1 MKDIKTKQ
9 FVQKEKPFAS
19 VLAGF
24 SEAFV
29 SGKFCDVK
37 VVCKDTNLWAHRL
50 VLGSVSPFLH
60 KLLVEFER
68 RGDDVITIFLPLI
81 KGYHMKLVLDYIY
94 SGAMYLC
101 GAHMQYVIQVM
112 EVLQLKCGVSVNKMV
127 YSGGTEKGQDDWIEI
142 EHSTMTIKTDHK
154 EESAEAVH
162 VNGHGGPCVNGVNG
176 VNGEGPVKINDIT
189 CVKTTNKRKN
199 STGKVKS
206 RRKKKHKV
214 ILEHPDESKINMI
227 VDHLRINPVSEALN
241 KSLSVKD
248 APLKLLEV
256 VEKPI
261 VDVVKDTVIA
271 VKNKSDAS
279 QMTDTVKNS
288 FIDEFSDGEN
298 DVVMVELDEEFVVEE
313 LSGSGGEAD
322 HGNQDVG
329 AQAQVVGE
337 QAAPSHR
344 CVLCGRTFHHYM
356 NLQVHLTGHLGVKVN
371 INRCAACKRNFRNKN
386 ELDLHIRSHKFARLL
401 GKFRTKATKNK
412 MVKTPRVITTAGSK
426 DKKIIRKYVKKRDL
440 GVLTK
445 PVEKIYRPKN
455 FSKVENLTCGLCDK
469 SFGVKSLFLRHIQR
483 VHPDLA
489 ETLENHTMLQTL
501 PSVKIK
507 KVKVTQA
514 FEVPEVSE
522 SPKPMR
528 TPTSPKK
535 FFDSDNP
542 NPGRYGTPNR
552 TDRTF
557 ATPLSKGK
565 EMLKS
570 VVNSSKKKERTK
582 SDSEAPELPD
592 YYNTLECPDCD
603 RVFIAKSI
611 FERHLQSAK
620 HGIYSMYS
628 SESDTFQSPQNST
641 AFWAA
646 QDEQN
651 AIAAE
656 SPRKIECH
664 LCGVSFVRVRDLAKH
679 REKICQAYHSGKKHS

>member
-1 MKDIKTKQ
+1 MKDLKTRH

-29 SGKFCDVK
+29 TGKFCDVK

-112 EVLQLKCGVSVNKMV
+112 EGLQLKCGVSVNKMV

-154 EESAEAVH
+154 EENMENVDT
-162 VNGHGGPCVNGVNG
+162 NGHNS
-176 VNGEGPVKINDIT
+176 
-189 CVKTTNKRKN
+189 
-199 STGKVKS
+199 STGNGDCPDMNDMIGASAVN
-206 RRKKKHKV
+206 RRKTSIGKPKSKRQKKHKV
-214 ILEHPDESKINMI
+214 FIEHPDETKIGLM
-227 VDHLRINPVSEALN
+227 VDHERIFMESEEII
-241 KSLSVKD
+241 KSSTIESAVNTNELTVCKPIES
-248 APLKLLEV
+248 
-256 VEKPI
+256 VEKHTVEVKKDLI
-261 VDVVKDTVIA
+261 RSEQKNTELTETLKTCVV
-271 VKNKSDAS
+271 
-279 QMTDTVKNS
+279 
-288 FIDEFSDGEN
+288 DEFSEDEN
-298 DVVMVELDEEFVVEE
+298 DVVMVELDEEFVVEQI
-313 LSGSGGEAD
+313 SGSGTETD
-322 HGNQDVG
+322 HGINHDIAG
-329 AQAQVVGE
+329 QAEVIGE
-337 QAAPSHR
+337 QAAPNHR
-344 CVLCGRTFHHYM
+344 CVLCGRTFRHYM

-371 INRCAACKRNFRNKN
+371 INRCAACKRNFRNKR
-386 ELDLHIRSHKFARLL
+386 ELDLHTRSHKFARLL
-401 GKFRTKATKNK
+401 GKFRTKATKDR
-412 MVKTPRVITTAGSK
+412 MVKVPKIITTSGSK
-426 DKKIIRKYVKKRDL
+426 DKKIIRKYVKKVDN
-440 GVLTK
+440 GIIMK
-445 PVEKIYRPKN
+445 PVEKMERT
-455 FSKVENLTCGLCDK
+455 SKLKKVDNLTCALCDK
-469 SFGVKSLFLRHIQR
+469 SFGVKSLFLRHIQK

-489 ETLENHTMLQTL
+489 ETLENHTLLQTM
-501 PSVKIK
+501 PSIKIK
-507 KVKVTQA
+507 KVI
-514 FEVPEVSE
+514 VPEILN
-522 SPKPMR
+522 SPKPLR

-542 NPGRYGTPNR
+542 NPGRHGTPN
-552 TDRTF
+552 RTF

-565 EMLKS
+565 EMLKTA
-570 VVNSSKKKERTK
+570 VKSSKKKDTPK
-582 SDSEAPELPD
+582 TDSEAPELPD

-628 SESDTFQSPQNST
+628 SESDHLQSPPSST
-641 AFWAA
+641 AEFWAA
-646 QDEQN
+646 ADKQKALVDPD
-651 AIAAE
+651 

-664 LCGVSFVRVRDLAKH
+664 LCGQNFVRVRDLAKH
-679 REKICQAYHSGKKHS
+679 REKMCQAYHSGKSQA

>member
-1 MKDIKTKQ
+1 MKDLKTRH

-29 SGKFCDVK
+29 TGKFCDVK

-154 EESAEAVH
+154 EENMENVDT
-162 VNGHGGPCVNGVNG
+162 NGHNS
-176 VNGEGPVKINDIT
+176 
-189 CVKTTNKRKN
+189 
-199 STGKVKS
+199 STGNGDCPDMNDMIGASAVI
-206 RRKKKHKV
+206 RRKASIGKPKSKRQKKHKV
-214 ILEHPDESKINMI
+214 FIEHPDETKIGVM
-227 VDHLRINPVSEALN
+227 VDHERIIMESEEII
-241 KSLSVKD
+241 KSSTIESAVKTNELTVCK
-248 APLKLLEV
+248 PIES
-256 VEKPI
+256 VEKHTVEVKKDLI
-261 VDVVKDTVIA
+261 RSEHKNTELTETLKTCVV
-271 VKNKSDAS
+271 
-279 QMTDTVKNS
+279 
-288 FIDEFSDGEN
+288 DEFSEDEN
-298 DVVMVELDEEFVVEE
+298 DVVMVELDEEFVVEQI
-313 LSGSGGEAD
+313 SGSGTETD
-322 HGNQDVG
+322 HGINHDIAG
-329 AQAQVVGE
+329 QAEVIGE
-337 QAAPSHR
+337 QAAPNHR
-344 CVLCGRTFHHYM
+344 CVLCGRTFRHYM

-371 INRCAACKRNFRNKN
+371 INRCAACKRNFRNKR
-386 ELDLHIRSHKFARLL
+386 ELDLHTRSHKFARLL
-401 GKFRTKATKNK
+401 GKFRTKATKDR
-412 MVKTPRVITTAGSK
+412 MVKVPKIITTSGSK
-426 DKKIIRKYVKKRDL
+426 DKKIIRKYVKKVDI
-440 GVLTK
+440 GIIMK
-445 PVEKIYRPKN
+445 PVEKMERT
-455 FSKVENLTCGLCDK
+455 SKLKKVDNLTCALCDK
-469 SFGVKSLFLRHIQR
+469 SFGVKSLFLRHIQK

-489 ETLENHTMLQTL
+489 ETLENHTLLQTM
-501 PSVKIK
+501 PSIKIK
-507 KVKVTQA
+507 KVI
-514 FEVPEVSE
+514 VPEILN
-522 SPKPMR
+522 SPKPLR

-542 NPGRYGTPNR
+542 NPGRHGTPN
-552 TDRTF
+552 RTF

-565 EMLKS
+565 EMLKTA
-570 VVNSSKKKERTK
+570 VKSSKKKDTPK
-582 SDSEAPELPD
+582 TDSEAPELPD

-628 SESDTFQSPQNST
+628 SESDHLQSPPSST
-641 AFWAA
+641 AEFWAA
-646 QDEQN
+646 ADKQKALVDPD
-651 AIAAE
+651 

-664 LCGVSFVRVRDLAKH
+664 LCGQNFVRVRDLAKH
-679 REKICQAYHSGKKHS
+679 REKMCQAYHSGKSQA

>member
-1 MKDIKTKQ
+1 MKDLKTRH

-29 SGKFCDVK
+29 TGKFCDVK

-154 EESAEAVH
+154 EENMENVDT
-162 VNGHGGPCVNGVNG
+162 NGHNSSTG
-176 VNGEGPVKINDIT
+176 NGECPDMNDMIGASA
-189 CVKTTNKRKN
+189 VI
-199 STGKVKS
+199 
-206 RRKKKHKV
+206 RRKASIGKPKSKRQKKHKV
-214 ILEHPDESKINMI
+214 FIEHPDETKIGVM
-227 VDHLRINPVSEALN
+227 VDHERIIMESEEII
-241 KSLSVKD
+241 KSSTIESAVITNELTVCKPIES
-248 APLKLLEV
+248 
-256 VEKPI
+256 VEKHTVEVEKDLVRSEHKNTEI
-261 VDVVKDTVIA
+261 TETLKTCVV
-271 VKNKSDAS
+271 
-279 QMTDTVKNS
+279 
-288 FIDEFSDGEN
+288 DEFSEDEN
-298 DVVMVELDEEFVVEE
+298 DVVMVELDEEFVVEQI
-313 LSGSGGEAD
+313 SGSGTETD
-322 HGNQDVG
+322 HGINHDIAG
-329 AQAQVVGE
+329 QAEVIGE
-337 QAAPSHR
+337 QAAPNHR
-344 CVLCGRTFHHYM
+344 CVLCGRTFRHYM

-371 INRCAACKRNFRNKN
+371 INRCAACKRNFRNKR
-386 ELDLHIRSHKFARLL
+386 ELDLHTRSHKFARLL
-401 GKFRTKATKNK
+401 GKFRTKATKDR
-412 MVKTPRVITTAGSK
+412 MVKVPKIITTSGSK
-426 DKKIIRKYVKKRDL
+426 DKKIIRKYVKKVDI
-440 GVLTK
+440 GIIMK
-445 PVEKIYRPKN
+445 PVEKMERT
-455 FSKVENLTCGLCDK
+455 SKGKKVDNLTCALCDK
-469 SFGVKSLFLRHIQR
+469 SFGVKSLFLRHIQK

-489 ETLENHTMLQTL
+489 ETLENHTLLQTM
-501 PSVKIK
+501 PSIKIK
-507 KVKVTQA
+507 KVI
-514 FEVPEVSE
+514 VPEILN
-522 SPKPMR
+522 SPKPLR

-542 NPGRYGTPNR
+542 NPGRHGTPN
-552 TDRTF
+552 RTF

-565 EMLKS
+565 EMLKTA
-570 VVNSSKKKERTK
+570 VKSSKKKDTPK
-582 SDSEAPELPD
+582 TDSEAPELPD

-628 SESDTFQSPQNST
+628 SESDHLQSPPSST
-641 AFWAA
+641 AEFWAA
-646 QDEQN
+646 ADKQKALVDPD
-651 AIAAE
+651 

-664 LCGVSFVRVRDLAKH
+664 LCGQNFVRVRDLAKH
-679 REKICQAYHSGKKHS
+679 REKMCQAYHSGKSQA

>member
-1 MKDIKTKQ
+1 MKDYKTKH

-29 SGKFCDVK
+29 TGKFCDVK

-154 EESAEAVH
+154 EETIDPPDTNGHTGST
-162 VNGHGGPCVNGVNG
+162 VNGDYSVLNN
-176 VNGEGPVKINDIT
+176 
-189 CVKTTNKRKN
+189 TTEESVVKN
-199 STGKVKS
+199 SNGKARS
-206 RRKKKHKV
+206 RRRKKHK
-214 ILEHPDESKINMI
+214 ISLEYYDDTSINIMIDHERINQESQDINKSTLTEGLIESSLASEEMLVTNISPVDESNGQ
-227 VDHLRINPVSEALN
+227 RNTG
-241 KSLSVKD
+241 SLDK
-248 APLKLLEV
+248 ANL
-256 VEKPI
+256 
-261 VDVVKDTVIA
+261 
-271 VKNKSDAS
+271 SD
-279 QMTDTVKNS
+279 
-288 FIDEFSDGEN
+288 DEN
-298 DVVMVELDEEFVVEE
+298 NVVMVELDEEFVVEQ
-313 LSGSGGEAD
+313 LSGSGTEAE
-322 HGNQDVG
+322 HINNQDAL
-329 AQAQVVGE
+329 AQAVEVIGE
-337 QAAPSHR
+337 EVAPSHR
-344 CVLCGRTFHHYM
+344 CVLCGRTFRHYM
-356 NLQVHLTGHLGVKVN
+356 NLKVHLTGHLGVKVN
-371 INRCAACKRNFRNKN
+371 INRCAPCKRNFRNKR
-386 ELDLHIRSHKFARLL
+386 ELDLHLRSHKFARLL

-412 MVKTPRVITTAGSK
+412 MVKKPRIITMTGSK
-426 DKKIIRKYVKKRDL
+426 DKKIIRKYVKKRDI
-440 GVLTK
+440 GVVSK
-445 PVEKIYRPKN
+445 PAEKIVKAPQLK
-455 FSKVENLTCGLCDK
+455 KVDTLTCGMCDK
-469 SFGVKSLFLRHIQR
+469 SFGVKSLFLRHIQK
-483 VHPDLA
+483 VHPELA
-489 ETLENHTMLQTL
+489 ETLESHTMLQTM
-501 PSVKIK
+501 PSINIK
-507 KVKVTQA
+507 KVKVP
-514 FEVPEVSE
+514 VVSE
-522 SPKPMR
+522 SPKPNR

-535 FFDSDNP
+535 FFDVDNGYS
-542 NPGRYGTPNR
+542 GRHGTPN
-552 TDRTF
+552 RTF

-570 VVNSSKKKERTK
+570 VVKSNKKKDTPK
-582 SDSEAPELPD
+582 TPKTDSEAPELPD

-628 SESDTFQSPQNST
+628 SESDNFQSPPSST
-641 AFWAA
+641 AEFWAA
-646 QDEQN
+646 ADKQKALVDPD
-651 AIAAE
+651 

-664 LCGVSFVRVRDLAKH
+664 LCGQNFVRVRDLAKH
-679 REKICQAYHSGKKHS
+679 REKMCQAYHSGKTQV

>member
-127 YSGGTEKGQDDWIEI
+127 YSGGTEKGKDDWIEI

-154 EESAEAVH
+154 EEITEAAP
-162 VNGHGGPCVNGVNG
+162 VNGHNIDPVNDDGLTTIKDIPCVNA
-176 VNGEGPVKINDIT
+176 
-189 CVKTTNKRKN
+189 TNKKKN
-199 STGKVKS
+199 STGKSKS
-206 RRKKKHKV
+206 KRKKKHKV
-214 ILEHPDESKINMI
+214 VLERPDETKVEMI
-227 VDHLRINPVSEALN
+227 VDHVRINPGAESLN
-241 KSLSVKD
+241 KSLGVKD
-248 APLKLLEV
+248 VPLKLLEV
-256 VEKPI
+256 VDVSSI
-261 VDVVKDTVIA
+261 NVVKDAAVTVEE
-271 VKNKSDAS
+271 KKKSPSPDKIE
-279 QMTDTVKNS
+279 TVKAS
-288 FIDEFSDGEN
+288 LIDEFSDDDN
-298 DVVMVELDEEFVVEE
+298 DVVMVELDEEFVVEQ

-322 HGNQDVG
+322 HGNSHEDE
-329 AQAQVVGE
+329 AQTEVIGE
-337 QAAPSHR
+337 QAPPSHR
-344 CVLCGRTFHHYM
+344 CVLCGRTFRHYM

-386 ELDLHIRSHKFARLL
+386 ELDLHLRSHKFARLL

-412 MVKTPRVITTAGSK
+412 MVKTPKIITTAGSK

-440 GVLTK
+440 GVVTK
-445 PVEKIYRPKN
+445 QVEKIYRPLN
-455 FSKVENLTCGLCDK
+455 FKKFDNLTCGLCDK
-469 SFGVKSLFLRHIQR
+469 SFGVKSLFLRHIQKA
-483 VHPDLA
+483 HPELA
-489 ETLENHTMLQTL
+489 ETLENHTMLQTM
-501 PSVKIK
+501 PSVKVK
-507 KVKVTQA
+507 KVKV
-514 FEVPEVSE
+514 PERSE
-522 SPKPMR
+522 TPKPQR

-542 NPGRYGTPNR
+542 NPGRYGTPN
-552 TDRTF
+552 RTF

-628 SESDTFQSPQNST
+628 SESDHFQSPQTS
-641 AFWAA
+641 AADFWAA
-646 QDEQN
+646 SDSKLQASIDPD
-651 AIAAE
+651 
-656 SPRKIECH
+656 SPRGKIECH
-664 LCGVSFVRVRDLAKH
+664 LCGQSFVRIRDLAKH
-679 REKICQAYHSGKKHS
+679 REKMCQAYHSGKKKF

>member
-1 MKDIKTKQ
+1 MKDLKTRH

-29 SGKFCDVK
+29 TGKFCDVK

-154 EESAEAVH
+154 EENMENVDT
-162 VNGHGGPCVNGVNG
+162 NGHNS
-176 VNGEGPVKINDIT
+176 
-189 CVKTTNKRKN
+189 
-199 STGKVKS
+199 STGNGDCPDMNDMIGASAVN
-206 RRKKKHKV
+206 RRKTSIGKPKSKRQKKHKV
-214 ILEHPDESKINMI
+214 FIEHPDETKIGLM
-227 VDHLRINPVSEALN
+227 VDHERIFMESEEII
-241 KSLSVKD
+241 KSSTIESAVNTNELTVCKPIES
-248 APLKLLEV
+248 
-256 VEKPI
+256 VEKHTVEVKKDLI
-261 VDVVKDTVIA
+261 RSEHKNTELTETLKTCVV
-271 VKNKSDAS
+271 
-279 QMTDTVKNS
+279 
-288 FIDEFSDGEN
+288 DEFSEDEN
-298 DVVMVELDEEFVVEE
+298 DVVMVELDEEFVVEQI
-313 LSGSGGEAD
+313 SGSGTETD
-322 HGNQDVG
+322 HGINHDIAG
-329 AQAQVVGE
+329 QAEVIGE
-337 QAAPSHR
+337 QAAPNHR
-344 CVLCGRTFHHYM
+344 CVLCGRTFRHYM

-371 INRCAACKRNFRNKN
+371 INRCAACKRNFRNKR
-386 ELDLHIRSHKFARLL
+386 ELDLHTRSHKFARLL
-401 GKFRTKATKNK
+401 GKFRTKATKDR
-412 MVKTPRVITTAGSK
+412 MVKVPKIITTSGSK
-426 DKKIIRKYVKKRDL
+426 DKKIIRKYVKKVDI
-440 GVLTK
+440 GIIMK
-445 PVEKIYRPKN
+445 PVEKMERT
-455 FSKVENLTCGLCDK
+455 SKLKKVDNLTCALCDK
-469 SFGVKSLFLRHIQR
+469 SFGVKSLFLRHIQK

-489 ETLENHTMLQTL
+489 ETLENHTLLQTM
-501 PSVKIK
+501 PSIKIK
-507 KVKVTQA
+507 KVI
-514 FEVPEVSE
+514 VPEILN
-522 SPKPMR
+522 SPKPLR

-542 NPGRYGTPNR
+542 NPGRHGTPN
-552 TDRTF
+552 RTF

-565 EMLKS
+565 EMLKTA
-570 VVNSSKKKERTK
+570 VKSSKKKDTPK
-582 SDSEAPELPD
+582 TDSEAPELPD

-628 SESDTFQSPQNST
+628 SESDHLQSPPSST
-641 AFWAA
+641 AEFWAA
-646 QDEQN
+646 ADKQKALVDPD
-651 AIAAE
+651 

-664 LCGVSFVRVRDLAKH
+664 LCGQNFVRVRDLAKH
-679 REKICQAYHSGKKHS
+679 REKMCQAYHSGKSQA

>member
-1 MKDIKTKQ
+1 MKDVKTKQ

-142 EHSTMTIKTDHK
+142 EHSTMTIKTDNK
-154 EESAEAVH
+154 EEITEAAP
-162 VNGHGGPCVNGVNG
+162 VNGHNIAHVIDDGLDTIKDIRCVNA
-176 VNGEGPVKINDIT
+176 T
-189 CVKTTNKRKN
+189 SKRKS
-199 STGKVKS
+199 STGKSKS

-214 ILEHPDESKINMI
+214 VLERPDESKVEMI
-227 VDHLRINPVSEALN
+227 VDHLRINPGAESLN
-241 KSLSVKD
+241 KSVGVKD
-248 APLKLLEV
+248 VPVKLLEV
-256 VEKPI
+256 VDVSGI
-261 VDVVKDTVIA
+261 DVVKDVAVTVEQ
-271 VKNKSDAS
+271 KKKAS
-279 QMTDTVKNS
+279 SCETIETLKASLV
-288 FIDEFSDGEN
+288 DEFSDDEN
-298 DVVMVELDEEFVVEE
+298 DVVMVELDEEFVVEQ
-313 LSGSGGEAD
+313 LSGNGGETE
-322 HGNQDVG
+322 HGNSQDDE
-329 AQAQVVGE
+329 AQTEVIGE
-337 QAAPSHR
+337 QAPPSHR
-344 CVLCGRTFHHYM
+344 CVLCGRTFRHYM

-371 INRCAACKRNFRNKN
+371 INRCAPCTRNFRNKN
-386 ELDLHIRSHKFARLL
+386 ELDLHLRSHKFARLL

-412 MVKTPRVITTAGSK
+412 MVKTPRIITTAGSK

-440 GVLTK
+440 GVVTK
-445 PVEKIYRPKN
+445 QVEKIYRPLN
-455 FSKVENLTCGLCDK
+455 FKKVDNLTCGLCDK
-469 SFGVKSLFLRHIQR
+469 SFGVKSLFLRHIQKA
-483 VHPDLA
+483 HPELA
-489 ETLENHTMLQTL
+489 ETLENHTMLQTM
-501 PSVKIK
+501 PSVQVK
-507 KVKVTQA
+507 KVKV
-514 FEVPEVSE
+514 PERTE
-522 SPKPMR
+522 PPKPQR

-552 TDRTF
+552 TF

-570 VVNSSKKKERTK
+570 VVNNSKKKERTK

-628 SESDTFQSPQNST
+628 SESDHFQSPQTST
-641 AFWAA
+641 AEFWAA
-646 QDEQN
+646 SDSKLL
-651 AIAAE
+651 ASIDSD
-656 SPRKIECH
+656 SPRGKIECH
-664 LCGVSFVRVRDLAKH
+664 LCGQSFVRIKDLAKH
-679 REKICQAYHSGKKHS
+679 REKICQAYHSGKKQF

>member
-1 MKDIKTKQ
+1 MKDLKTRH

-29 SGKFCDVK
+29 TGKFCDVK

-154 EESAEAVH
+154 EENMENVDT
-162 VNGHGGPCVNGVNG
+162 NGHNS
-176 VNGEGPVKINDIT
+176 
-189 CVKTTNKRKN
+189 
-199 STGKVKS
+199 STGNGDCPDMNDMIGASAVN
-206 RRKKKHKV
+206 RRKTSIGKPKSKRQKKHKV
-214 ILEHPDESKINMI
+214 FIEHPDETKIGVM
-227 VDHLRINPVSEALN
+227 VDHERIIMESEEII
-241 KSLSVKD
+241 KSSTIESAVNTNELTVCKPIES
-248 APLKLLEV
+248 
-256 VEKPI
+256 VEKHT
-261 VDVVKDTVIA
+261 VEVKKDLTRSEHKNTELTETLKTCVV
-271 VKNKSDAS
+271 
-279 QMTDTVKNS
+279 
-288 FIDEFSDGEN
+288 DEFSEDEN
-298 DVVMVELDEEFVVEE
+298 DVVMVELDEEFVVEQI
-313 LSGSGGEAD
+313 SGSGTETD
-322 HGNQDVG
+322 HGINHDIAG
-329 AQAQVVGE
+329 QAEVIGE
-337 QAAPSHR
+337 QAAPNHR
-344 CVLCGRTFHHYM
+344 CVLCGRTFRHYM

-371 INRCAACKRNFRNKN
+371 INRCAACKRNFRNKR
-386 ELDLHIRSHKFARLL
+386 ELDLHTRSHKFARLL
-401 GKFRTKATKNK
+401 GKFRTKATKDR
-412 MVKTPRVITTAGSK
+412 MVKVPKIITTSGSK
-426 DKKIIRKYVKKRDL
+426 DKKIIRKYVKKVDI
-440 GVLTK
+440 GIIMK
-445 PVEKIYRPKN
+445 PVEKMERT
-455 FSKVENLTCGLCDK
+455 SKLKKVDNLTCALCDK
-469 SFGVKSLFLRHIQR
+469 SFGVKSLFLRHIQK

-489 ETLENHTMLQTL
+489 ETLENHTLLQTM
-501 PSVKIK
+501 PSIKIK
-507 KVKVTQA
+507 KVI
-514 FEVPEVSE
+514 VPEILN
-522 SPKPMR
+522 SPKPLR

-542 NPGRYGTPNR
+542 NPGRHGTPN
-552 TDRTF
+552 RTF

-565 EMLKS
+565 EMLKTA
-570 VVNSSKKKERTK
+570 VKSSKKKDTPK
-582 SDSEAPELPD
+582 TDSEAPELPD

-628 SESDTFQSPQNST
+628 SESDHLQSPPSST
-641 AFWAA
+641 AEFWAA
-646 QDEQN
+646 ADKQKALVDPD
-651 AIAAE
+651 

-664 LCGVSFVRVRDLAKH
+664 LCGQNFVRVRDLAKH
-679 REKICQAYHSGKKHS
+679 REKMCQAYHSGKSQA

>member
-1 MKDIKTKQ
+1 MKMKDFKTRH

-29 SGKFCDVK
+29 TGKFCDVK

-154 EESAEAVH
+154 EENMEEEDVSNGH
-162 VNGHGGPCVNGVNG
+162 HDSTVNGDCSDV
-176 VNGEGPVKINDIT
+176 NDIT
-189 CVKTTNKRKN
+189 GASAVNKRKN
-199 STGKVKS
+199 STAKIKS
-206 RRKKKHKV
+206 KRKKKKKV
-214 ILEHPDESKINMI
+214 FLQHPDESKIGVMF
-227 VDHLRINPVSEALN
+227 DHERISKESEDLIKLSTRESVVNINEIMVSKPMEI
-241 KSLSVKD
+241 
-248 APLKLLEV
+248 
-256 VEKPI
+256 VEKHG
-261 VDVVKDTVIA
+261 VEVEKDVVSSEH
-271 VKNKSDAS
+271 KNIEI
-279 QMTDTVKNS
+279 TETLITPP
-288 FIDEFSDGEN
+288 IDEFSEDEN
-298 DVVMVELDEEFVVEE
+298 DVVMVELDEEFVVEQ
-313 LSGSGGEAD
+313 LSGSGTEAD
-322 HGNQDVG
+322 HGNNHDVAG
-329 AQAQVVGE
+329 QAEVIGE
-337 QAAPSHR
+337 QAAPNHR
-344 CVLCGRTFHHYM
+344 CVLCGRTFRHYM

-371 INRCAACKRNFRNKN
+371 INRCAACKRNFRNKR

-401 GKFRTKATKNK
+401 GKFRTKATKNR
-412 MVKTPRVITTAGSK
+412 MVKTPKIITTSGSK
-426 DKKIIRKYVKKRDL
+426 DKKIIRKYVKKADI
-440 GVLTK
+440 GIIIK
-445 PVEKIYRPKN
+445 PVDKIDRTPK
-455 FSKVENLTCGLCDK
+455 SKRVDNLTCALCDK
-469 SFGVKSLFLRHIQR
+469 SFGVKSLFLRHIQK

-489 ETLENHTMLQTL
+489 ETLENHTMLQTM
-501 PSVKIK
+501 PSIKIK
-507 KVKVTQA
+507 KVI
-514 FEVPEVSE
+514 VPEIVD
-522 SPKPMR
+522 SPKPLR

-535 FFDSDNP
+535 FLDSDNP
-542 NPGRYGTPNR
+542 TPGRHGTPNR
-552 TDRTF
+552 TF
-557 ATPLSKGK
+557 VTPLSKGK
-565 EMLKS
+565 EMLKTA
-570 VVNSSKKKERTK
+570 VKSSKKKDTPK
-582 SDSEAPELPD
+582 TDSEAPELPD

-628 SESDTFQSPQNST
+628 SESDHFQSPPSST
-641 AFWAA
+641 AEFWAA
-646 QDEQN
+646 ADKQKALVDPD
-651 AIAAE
+651 

-664 LCGVSFVRVRDLAKH
+664 LCGQNFVRVRDLAKH
-679 REKICQAYHSGKKHS
+679 REKMCQAYHSGKSQV

>member
-1 MKDIKTKQ
+1 MKMKDFKTRH

-29 SGKFCDVK
+29 TGKFCDVK

-154 EESAEAVH
+154 EENIEEEDVSNGH
-162 VNGHGGPCVNGVNG
+162 HDSTVNGDCSDV
-176 VNGEGPVKINDIT
+176 NDIT
-189 CVKTTNKRKN
+189 GASAVNKRKN
-199 STGKVKS
+199 STAKIKS
-206 RRKKKHKV
+206 KRKKKKKV
-214 ILEHPDESKINMI
+214 FLQHPDESKIGVM
-227 VDHLRINPVSEALN
+227 VDHERISKESEDLIKLSTRESVVNINEIMVSKPMEI
-241 KSLSVKD
+241 
-248 APLKLLEV
+248 
-256 VEKPI
+256 VEKHG
-261 VDVVKDTVIA
+261 VEVEKDVVSSEH
-271 VKNKSDAS
+271 KNIEI
-279 QMTDTVKNS
+279 TETLITPP
-288 FIDEFSDGEN
+288 IDEFSEDEN
-298 DVVMVELDEEFVVEE
+298 DVVMVELDEEFVVEQ
-313 LSGSGGEAD
+313 LSGSGTEAD
-322 HGNQDVG
+322 HGNNHDAAG
-329 AQAQVVGE
+329 QAEVIGE
-337 QAAPSHR
+337 QAAPNHR
-344 CVLCGRTFHHYM
+344 CVLCGRTFRHYM

-371 INRCAACKRNFRNKN
+371 INRCAACKRNFRNKR

-401 GKFRTKATKNK
+401 GKFRTKATKNR
-412 MVKTPRVITTAGSK
+412 MVKTPKIITTSGSK
-426 DKKIIRKYVKKRDL
+426 DKKIIRKYVKKADI
-440 GVLTK
+440 GIIIK
-445 PVEKIYRPKN
+445 PVDKIDRTPK
-455 FSKVENLTCGLCDK
+455 SKRVDNLTCALCDK
-469 SFGVKSLFLRHIQR
+469 SFGVKSLFLRHIQK

-489 ETLENHTMLQTL
+489 ETLENHTMLQTM
-501 PSVKIK
+501 PSIKIK
-507 KVKVTQA
+507 KVM
-514 FEVPEVSE
+514 VPEISD
-522 SPKPMR
+522 SPKPLR

-535 FFDSDNP
+535 FLDSDNP
-542 NPGRYGTPNR
+542 NPGRHGTPNR
-552 TDRTF
+552 TF
-557 ATPLSKGK
+557 VTPLSKGK
-565 EMLKS
+565 EMLKTA
-570 VVNSSKKKERTK
+570 VKSSKKKDTPK
-582 SDSEAPELPD
+582 TDSEAPELPD

-628 SESDTFQSPQNST
+628 SESDHFQSPPSST
-641 AFWAA
+641 AEFWAA
-646 QDEQN
+646 ADKQKALVDPD
-651 AIAAE
+651 

-664 LCGVSFVRVRDLAKH
+664 LCGQNFVRVRDLAKH
-679 REKICQAYHSGKKHS
+679 REKMCQAYHSGKSQV

>member
-1 MKDIKTKQ
+1 MRDIKTKQ

-154 EESAEAVH
+154 EEITEAAP
-162 VNGHGGPCVNGVNG
+162 VNGHNIAPVNDDGLASIKDIPCVNA
-176 VNGEGPVKINDIT
+176 T
-189 CVKTTNKRKN
+189 SKRKT
-199 STGKVKS
+199 STTKS
-206 RRKKKHKV
+206 KSKRKKKHKV
-214 ILEHPDESKINMI
+214 VLERPDESKVEMM
-227 VDHLRINPVSEALN
+227 VDHLRINQGAESVN
-241 KSLSVKD
+241 KSLGVKD
-248 APLKLLEV
+248 VPLKLLEV
-256 VEKPI
+256 VD
-261 VDVVKDTVIA
+261 VSSSDVVKDAAVTVEEKKKA
-271 VKNKSDAS
+271 AS
-279 QMTDTVKNS
+279 CDIIETVKAS
-288 FIDEFSDGEN
+288 LVDEFSDDEN
-298 DVVMVELDEEFVVEE
+298 DVVMVELDEEFVVEQ
-313 LSGSGGEAD
+313 LSGSGGDAE
-322 HGNQDVG
+322 HGNSQDDE
-329 AQAQVVGE
+329 AQAEVIGE
-337 QAAPSHR
+337 QAPPSHR
-344 CVLCGRTFHHYM
+344 CVLCGRTFRHYM

-371 INRCAACKRNFRNKN
+371 INRCAACTRNFRNKN
-386 ELDLHIRSHKFARLL
+386 ELDLHLRSHKYARLL

-412 MVKTPRVITTAGSK
+412 MVKTPRIITTAGSK

-440 GVLTK
+440 GVVTK
-445 PVEKIYRPKN
+445 QVEKIYRPLN
-455 FSKVENLTCGLCDK
+455 FKKVDNLTCGLCDK
-469 SFGVKSLFLRHIQR
+469 SFGVKSLFLRHIQKA
-483 VHPDLA
+483 HPELA
-489 ETLENHTMLQTL
+489 ETLENHTMLQTM
-501 PSVKIK
+501 PSVKVK
-507 KVKVTQA
+507 KVKV
-514 FEVPEVSE
+514 PEKTE
-522 SPKPMR
+522 TPPQPQR

-542 NPGRYGTPNR
+542 NPGRYGTPN
-552 TDRTF
+552 RTF

-628 SESDTFQSPQNST
+628 SESDHFQSPQPST
-641 AFWAA
+641 AEFWAA
-646 QDEQN
+646 SDSKLQASIDPD
-651 AIAAE
+651 
-656 SPRKIECH
+656 SPKKIECH
-664 LCGVSFVRVRDLAKH
+664 LCGQSFIRIRDLAKH
-679 REKICQAYHSGKKHS
+679 REKMCQAYHSGKKQF

>member
-127 YSGGTEKGQDDWIEI
+127 YSGGTEKGKDDWIEI

-154 EESAEAVH
+154 EEITEAAP
-162 VNGHGGPCVNGVNG
+162 VNGHNIAPVNDDGLTTIKDIPCVNA
-176 VNGEGPVKINDIT
+176 
-189 CVKTTNKRKN
+189 TNKRKT
-199 STGKVKS
+199 STGKSKS
-206 RRKKKHKV
+206 KRKKKHKV
-214 ILEHPDESKINMI
+214 VLERPDESKVEMI
-227 VDHLRINPVSEALN
+227 VDHLRINPGAESLS
-241 KSLSVKD
+241 KSLGGKD
-248 APLKLLEV
+248 VPVKLLEV
-256 VEKPI
+256 VDVLSI
-261 VDVVKDTVIA
+261 TVVKDATVNVEEKKKA
-271 VKNKSDAS
+271 PSPNKIE
-279 QMTDTVKNS
+279 TVKAS
-288 FIDEFSDGEN
+288 LVDEFSDDDN
-298 DVVMVELDEEFVVEE
+298 DVVMVELDEEFVVEQ
-313 LSGSGGEAD
+313 LSGSGGEAE
-322 HGNQDVG
+322 HGNSLEDE
-329 AQAQVVGE
+329 AQTEVIGE
-337 QAAPSHR
+337 QAPPTYR
-344 CVLCGRTFHHYM
+344 CVLCGRTFRHYM

-371 INRCAACKRNFRNKN
+371 INRCAACTRNFRNKN
-386 ELDLHIRSHKFARLL
+386 ELDLHLRSHKFARLL
-401 GKFRTKATKNK
+401 GKFRTKATKNN
-412 MVKTPRVITTAGSK
+412 MVKTPKIITTAGSK

-440 GVLTK
+440 GVVTK
-445 PVEKIYRPKN
+445 QVEKIYRPLN
-455 FSKVENLTCGLCDK
+455 FKKVDNLTCGLCDK
-469 SFGVKSLFLRHIQR
+469 SFGVKSLFLRHIQKA
-483 VHPDLA
+483 HPELA
-489 ETLENHTMLQTL
+489 ETLENHTMLQTM
-501 PSVKIK
+501 PSVKVK
-507 KVKVTQA
+507 KVKV
-514 FEVPEVSE
+514 PERPE
-522 SPKPMR
+522 PTKPQR

-542 NPGRYGTPNR
+542 NPGRYGTPN
-552 TDRTF
+552 RTF

-582 SDSEAPELPD
+582 SDSEAPQLPD

-628 SESDTFQSPQNST
+628 SESDQFQSPQTS
-641 AFWAA
+641 AAEFWAA
-646 QDEQN
+646 SDSKLQASVDPD
-651 AIAAE
+651 
-656 SPRKIECH
+656 SPRGKIECH
-664 LCGVSFVRVRDLAKH
+664 LCGQSFVRIRDLAKH
-679 REKICQAYHSGKKHS
+679 REKMCQAYHSGKKQF

>member
-1 MKDIKTKQ
+1 MKDLKTRH

-29 SGKFCDVK
+29 TGKFCDVK

-154 EESAEAVH
+154 EENMENVDT
-162 VNGHGGPCVNGVNG
+162 NGHNS
-176 VNGEGPVKINDIT
+176 
-189 CVKTTNKRKN
+189 
-199 STGKVKS
+199 STGNGDCPDMNDMIGASAVN
-206 RRKKKHKV
+206 RRKTSIGKPKSKRQKKHKV
-214 ILEHPDESKINMI
+214 FIEHPDETKIGVM
-227 VDHLRINPVSEALN
+227 VDHERIIMESEEII
-241 KSLSVKD
+241 KSSTIESAVNTNELTVCKPIES
-248 APLKLLEV
+248 
-256 VEKPI
+256 VEKHTVEVKKDLI
-261 VDVVKDTVIA
+261 RSEHKNTELTETLKTCVV
-271 VKNKSDAS
+271 
-279 QMTDTVKNS
+279 
-288 FIDEFSDGEN
+288 DEFSEDEN
-298 DVVMVELDEEFVVEE
+298 DVVMVELDEEFVVEQI
-313 LSGSGGEAD
+313 SGSGTETD
-322 HGNQDVG
+322 HGINHDIAG
-329 AQAQVVGE
+329 QAEVIGE
-337 QAAPSHR
+337 QAAPNHR
-344 CVLCGRTFHHYM
+344 CVLCGRTFRHYM

-371 INRCAACKRNFRNKN
+371 INRCAACKRNFRNKR
-386 ELDLHIRSHKFARLL
+386 ELDLHTRSHKFARLL
-401 GKFRTKATKNK
+401 GKFRTKATKDR
-412 MVKTPRVITTAGSK
+412 MVKVPKIITTSGSK
-426 DKKIIRKYVKKRDL
+426 DKKIIRKYVKKVDI
-440 GVLTK
+440 GIIMK
-445 PVEKIYRPKN
+445 PVEKMERT
-455 FSKVENLTCGLCDK
+455 SKLKKVDNLTCALCDK
-469 SFGVKSLFLRHIQR
+469 SFGVKSLFLRHIQK

-489 ETLENHTMLQTL
+489 ETLENHTLLQTM
-501 PSVKIK
+501 PSIKIK
-507 KVKVTQA
+507 KVI
-514 FEVPEVSE
+514 VPEILN
-522 SPKPMR
+522 SPKPLR

-542 NPGRYGTPNR
+542 NPGRHGTPN
-552 TDRTF
+552 RTF

-565 EMLKS
+565 EMLKTA
-570 VVNSSKKKERTK
+570 VKSSKKKDTPK
-582 SDSEAPELPD
+582 TDSEAPELPD

-628 SESDTFQSPQNST
+628 SESDHLQSPPSST
-641 AFWAA
+641 AEFWAA
-646 QDEQN
+646 ADKQKALVDPD
-651 AIAAE
+651 

-664 LCGVSFVRVRDLAKH
+664 LCGQNFVRVRDLAKH
-679 REKICQAYHSGKKHS
+679 REKMCQAYHSGKSQA